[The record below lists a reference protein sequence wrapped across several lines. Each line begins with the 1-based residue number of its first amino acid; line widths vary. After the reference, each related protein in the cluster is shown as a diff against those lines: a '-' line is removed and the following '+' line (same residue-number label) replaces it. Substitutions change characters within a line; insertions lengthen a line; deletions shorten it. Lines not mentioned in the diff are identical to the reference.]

1 MYENEL
7 IDYLTKY
14 NGFRKDYKNLF
25 PNKEETIRLLLKIT
39 LPNDL
44 EPSFFEMEQGFIRNM
59 NSRIQVTDPKSLKY
73 IDGVALFL
81 GNTLFIKAD
90 ILMDPLFSSLYQPE
104 SLMKREFSDDLL
116 FHGGIEIRKDLLEEL
131 SKQGHEMS
139 EGEIHLTKGYA
150 LPFKEII
157 HCSFP
162 NELETNEDVESFSEA
177 YLNVLKTFEKQ
188 KGKTLVVPLLNNK
201 KEENIFFIKTA
212 KSYLKT
218 MGSKKKIISL
228 QMMKIHITNRCFCF
242 NLICQYS
249 FL

>member
-44 EPSFFEMEQGFIRNM
+44 EPSFFEMEQDFIRNM

-131 SKQGHEMS
+131 SKQGREMS
-139 EGEIHLTKGYA
+139 EGYA

-162 NELETNEDVESFSEA
+162 NELATSEDVESFSEA

-218 MGSKKKIISL
+218 MGSKKKIIFV
-228 QMMKIHITNRCFCF
+228 TNDE
-242 NLICQYS
+242 NTYNES
-249 FL
+249 MFLF

>member
-44 EPSFFEMEQGFIRNM
+44 EPSFFEMEQDFIRNM
-59 NSRIQVTDPKSLKY
+59 NSRIQVTDSKSLKY

-81 GNTLFIKAD
+81 GNPLFIKAD

-116 FHGGIEIRKDLLEEL
+116 FHGGIEIDQNVYGFIIVSFTPIRFCKVFEVFRQVLLRIVPCKMNAFHSHTTEHICNFIVHK
-131 SKQGHEMS
+131 S
-139 EGEIHLTKGYA
+139 
-150 LPFKEII
+150 
-157 HCSFP
+157 
-162 NELETNEDVESFSEA
+162 DV
-177 YLNVLKTFEKQ
+177 
-188 KGKTLVVPLLNNK
+188 
-201 KEENIFFIKTA
+201 
-212 KSYLKT
+212 
-218 MGSKKKIISL
+218 
-228 QMMKIHITNRCFCF
+228 
-242 NLICQYS
+242 
-249 FL
+249 